1 MNKYQATLFSN
12 ESDIYTAL
20 HANQSKLA
28 GSSLRK
34 LALNRGIIFPK
45 KLKREELIDRISDLP
60 FSYAHVREIQD
71 KLASKTNQESF
82 SVKRIYDGF
91 DIDELHDVI
100 KKVKDGRPKLLGNES
115 IESSAAIGTYIVN
128 IDYTEF
134 DFRRSKFQQKKLY
147 SGVIMFIVRQ
157 GYVSIRY
164 TYTSRIAEI
173 LEEIIDTYKATVNS
187 NITVNEIDLSA
198 ITDADFRN
206 IFAIHLYD
214 FDGLYKGTGFE
225 YAGLEKVRVSRIKS
239 PLLEEKPEDRVE
251 VDEEVDNEDA
261 LLDYDADSIDG
272 DDDLDKDA
280 KEDDNENLT
289 FNINNASYDGMS
301 LVNAPQIK
309 ELCKDGFYRSQ
320 IRWKSIATFLSN
332 YVITFE
338 LGFEEKYFGKEVK
351 FKILFKETSN
361 DAASKD
367 KLSNAEFDQVIRKLE
382 DKIFQINDYI
392 IEEHGKR
399 YPQADNDDSK
409 YEVQEA
415 S

>member
-1 MNKYQATLFSN
+1 MNKYQSTLFSN

-20 HANQSKLA
+20 HANQSKMA

-45 KLKREELIDRISDLP
+45 KLKREDLIDRISDLP

-71 KLASKTNQESF
+71 KLASKTSQESF
-82 SVKRIYDGF
+82 SVKRIYDDF

-100 KKVKDGRPKLLGNES
+100 KKVKDGRPKFLGSES
-115 IESSAAIGTYIVN
+115 IESFAGVGTYSVS

-134 DFRRSKFQQKKLY
+134 DFRRGKFQQKKLY
-147 SGVIMFIVRQ
+147 RGDIWFIVHQ

-164 TYTSRIAEI
+164 TYTPRIAEI

-198 ITDADFRN
+198 ITDADLRN

-239 PLLEEKPEDRVE
+239 PLLEEKPEDKVE
-251 VDEEVDNEDA
+251 VGEEGDNEES
-261 LLDYDADSIDG
+261 LLDDDTDSIDG

-320 IRWKSIATFLSN
+320 IRWKSIATFLRN

-338 LGFEEKYFGKEVK
+338 LGFEEKYFGKDVK
-351 FKILFKETSN
+351 FKILFKEISGDT
-361 DAASKD
+361 ASKD
-367 KLSNAEFDQVIRKLE
+367 KLSNAEFDKVIKNLE
-382 DKIFQINDYI
+382 DKIFQINDHI
-392 IEEHGKR
+392 IEEYGKK
-399 YPQADNDDSK
+399 YPQADDDSK
-409 YEVQEA
+409 PETREA

>member
-1 MNKYQATLFSN
+1 MEQFS
-12 ESDIYTAL
+12 
-20 HANQSKLA
+20 HH
-28 GSSLRK
+28 
-34 LALNRGIIFPK
+34 
-45 KLKREELIDRISDLP
+45 LI
-60 FSYAHVREIQD
+60 A
-71 KLASKTNQESF
+71 AS
-82 SVKRIYDGF
+82 
-91 DIDELHDVI
+91 
-100 KKVKDGRPKLLGNES
+100 LGNES

-147 SGVIMFIVRQ
+147 SGAIMFIVRQ

-206 IFAIHLYD
+206 TFAIHLYD

-332 YVITFE
+332 CIITFE

-367 KLSNAEFDQVIRKLE
+367 KLSDAEFDQVIRKLE

>member
-20 HANQSKLA
+20 HANQSKMA

-71 KLASKTNQESF
+71 KLASKTSQESF

-91 DIDELHDVI
+91 EIDELHDVI

-115 IESSAAIGTYIVN
+115 IESSAGIGTYSVS

-134 DFRRSKFQQKKLY
+134 DFRRGKFQQKKLY
-147 SGVIMFIVRQ
+147 SGDIWFIVHQ

-164 TYTSRIAEI
+164 TYTPRIAEI

-239 PLLEEKPEDRVE
+239 PLLEEKPEDKVE
-251 VDEEVDNEDA
+251 VDEEGDNEEA
-261 LLDYDADSIDG
+261 LLDG

-338 LGFEEKYFGKEVK
+338 LGFEEKYFGKDVK
-351 FKILFKETSN
+351 FKILFKEISG
-361 DAASKD
+361 DATSKD
-367 KLSNAEFDQVIRKLE
+367 KLSNAEFDKVVKKLE
-382 DKIFQINDYI
+382 DKIFQINDHI

-399 YPQADNDDSK
+399 YPQADDDSK
-409 YEVQEA
+409 PEALEA

>member
-1 MNKYQATLFSN
+1 MVAMISYQ
-12 ESDIYTAL
+12 
-20 HANQSKLA
+20 
-28 GSSLRK
+28 R
-34 LALNRGIIFPK
+34 LNRIF
-45 KLKREELIDRISDLP
+45 L
-60 FSYAHVREIQD
+60 
-71 KLASKTNQESF
+71 
-82 SVKRIYDGF
+82 
-91 DIDELHDVI
+91 
-100 KKVKDGRPKLLGNES
+100 
-115 IESSAAIGTYIVN
+115 
-128 IDYTEF
+128 
-134 DFRRSKFQQKKLY
+134 
-147 SGVIMFIVRQ
+147 
-157 GYVSIRY
+157 RY

-206 IFAIHLYD
+206 TFAIHLYD

-332 YVITFE
+332 CIITFE

-367 KLSNAEFDQVIRKLE
+367 KLSDAEFDQVIRKLE